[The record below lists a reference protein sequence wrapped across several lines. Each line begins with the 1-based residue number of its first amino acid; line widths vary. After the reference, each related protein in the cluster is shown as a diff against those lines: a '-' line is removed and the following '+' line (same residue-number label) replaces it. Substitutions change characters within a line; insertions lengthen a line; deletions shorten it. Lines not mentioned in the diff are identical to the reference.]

1 MYSNPSKVSGN
12 SSGGSS
18 FFISS
23 SKSILDNKS
32 KKGKE
37 KNYIMH
43 AVSYFPCNTDKM
55 CLLRFVDL
63 IDRQISQY
71 Y

>member
-37 KNYIMH
+37 KKYIIH
-43 AVSYFPCNTDKM
+43 GLSSISLVTLTKCV
-55 CLLRFVDL
+55 CGDL
-63 IDRQISQY
+63 
-71 Y
+71 

>member
-1 MYSNPSKVSGN
+1 MITPQHNFKDNIYDLLSLKLYSNPSRVSGN

-32 KKGKE
+32 KKGEE
-37 KNYIMH
+37 KLH
-43 AVSYFPCNTDKM
+43 NT
-55 CLLRFVDL
+55 CYVFF
-63 IDRQISQY
+63 ISL
-71 Y
+71 